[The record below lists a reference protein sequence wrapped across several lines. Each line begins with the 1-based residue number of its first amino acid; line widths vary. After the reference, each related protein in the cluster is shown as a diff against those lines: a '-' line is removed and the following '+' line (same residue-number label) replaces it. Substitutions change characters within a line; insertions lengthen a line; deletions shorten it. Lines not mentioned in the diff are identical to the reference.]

1 LILRQ
6 EEIVD
11 RQTMIKRL
19 GGCYLAV
26 PTLFDDDLALNLDGM
41 RRHVEFMLAGG
52 LREGNA
58 VLLVNGAAGE
68 FPVLSLDERRQTA
81 ETVVRA
87 ASARIAV
94 IVGAQAT
101 GTREAC
107 EIARHAQAIGAAA
120 LQVSA
125 PYYYLLTDDDVYE
138 HFAAVATAAPEL
150 GIVVYTTYWLTHQPS
165 LRLLERLAEIP
176 QVAAIKWGSPD
187 IVEYQVALL
196 RFAGRLGVIDNQLL
210 PVFNQMMG
218 GSGVNLHPALF
229 WPEWG
234 VKVWRLLETR
244 AWDAAQAEINRLLLP
259 YYELS
264 GEIGTYTG
272 GEGHID
278 KAGLELAGLPGG
290 RNRPP
295 TRPLPPIY
303 KERLRQLC
311 LEAGMPL
318 GRV

>member
-1 LILRQ
+1 M
-6 EEIVD
+6 D
-11 RQTMIKRL
+11 RQTLIKRL

-26 PTLFDDDLALNLDGM
+26 PTLFDDDLSLNLDGM
-41 RRHVEFMLAGG
+41 RHHVEFMLAGG
-52 LREGNA
+52 IRENNA

-68 FPVLSLDERRQTA
+68 FPVLSIEERRQTV

-87 ASARIAV
+87 AHGQIAV

-107 EIARHAQAIGAAA
+107 EIARHAQASGAAA

-138 HFAAVATAAPEL
+138 HFAAVAQSAPEL
-150 GIVVYTTYWLTHQPS
+150 GIVVYTTYWLTHRPS
-165 LRLLERLAEIP
+165 LQLLERLAEIP

-196 RFAGRLGVIDNQLL
+196 RFAGRLGMIDNQLM
-210 PVFNQMMG
+210 PVFNQLMG
-218 GSGVNLHPALF
+218 GAGVNLHPALF

-234 VKVWRLLETR
+234 VKVWGLLEAR
-244 AWDAAQAEINRLLLP
+244 RWDEAQAEVNRLLLP

-264 GEIGTYTG
+264 GEIGAYTG

-278 KAGLELAGLPGG
+278 KLGLELVGLPGG

-295 TRPLPPIY
+295 TRKLPPVF

-311 LEAGMPL
+311 LEAGMPINPI
-318 GRV
+318 

>member
-1 LILRQ
+1 M
-6 EEIVD
+6 D

-26 PTLFDDDLALNLDGM
+26 PTLFEDDLALQLDGM

-68 FPVLSLDERRQTA
+68 FPLLSIEERKQTA

-87 ASARIAV
+87 AGDRIAV

-101 GTREAC
+101 GTREAID
-107 EIARHAQAIGAAA
+107 IARHAQAIGATA

-125 PYYYLLTDDDVYE
+125 PYYYLLTDDDVFE
-138 HFAAVATAAPEL
+138 HFAAVAAAAPEL
-150 GIVVYTTYWLTHQPS
+150 GIVVYTTYWLTHRPS
-165 LRLLERLAEIP
+165 LGLLERLAEIP
-176 QVAAIKWGSPD
+176 QVAAIKWASPD

-196 RFAGRLGVIDNQLL
+196 RFAGRLGLIDNQLL
-210 PVFNQMMG
+210 PVFNQLMG

-234 VKVWRLLETR
+234 VKVWGLLEAR
-244 AWDAAQAEINRLLLP
+244 AWDDAQAEINRLLLP

-264 GEIGTYTG
+264 GQIGAYTG

-278 KAGLELAGLPGG
+278 KLGLELVGLPGG

-295 TRPLPPIY
+295 TRPLPSAF
-303 KERLRQLC
+303 KERLRQLGQ
-311 LEAGMPL
+311 EAGMPMD
-318 GRV
+318 RV

>member
-1 LILRQ
+1 
-6 EEIVD
+6 
-11 RQTMIKRL
+11 MIKRL

-26 PTLFDDDLALNLDGM
+26 PTLFHDDLALNPDGM
-41 RRHVEFMLAGG
+41 RRHVEFMLANGI
-52 LREGNA
+52 REGNA

-68 FPVLSLDERRQTA
+68 FPVLSLEERRQTA
-81 ETVVRA
+81 ETAVRA
-87 ASARIAV
+87 AGDRIAV

-138 HFAAVATAAPEL
+138 HFAAVAAAAPEL
-150 GIVVYTTYWLTHQPS
+150 GIVVYTTYWLTHRPS
-165 LRLLERLAEIP
+165 LQLLERLAEIP
-176 QVAAIKWGSPD
+176 QVVAIKWGSPD
-187 IVEYQVALL
+187 VVEYQVVLL
-196 RFAGRLGVIDNQLL
+196 RFAGRLGMIDNQLL

-234 VKVWRLLETR
+234 VKVWGLLEAR
-244 AWDAAQAEINRLLLP
+244 KWDEAQAEVNRLLLP

-264 GEIGTYTG
+264 GEIGAYTG

-278 KAGLELAGLPGG
+278 KAGLELIGLPGG

-295 TRPLPPIY
+295 TRLLPLAF
-303 KERLRQLC
+303 KRRLRQLC
-311 LEAGMPL
+311 LEVGMPID
-318 GRV
+318 RI

>member
-1 LILRQ
+1 L
-6 EEIVD
+6 
-11 RQTMIKRL
+11 IKRL

-26 PTLFDDDLALNLDGM
+26 PTLFDDQLALNLDGM

-68 FPVLSLDERRQTA
+68 FPTLNLEEREQTA

-87 ASARIAV
+87 ADSKIAV

-107 EIARHAQAIGAAA
+107 QIARHAQAIGATA

-125 PYYYLLTDDDVYE
+125 PYYYFLTDDDVVE
-138 HFAAVATAAPEL
+138 HFAAVAAAAPEL
-150 GIVVYTTYWLTHQPS
+150 AIVVYTTYWLTHRPS
-165 LRLLERLAEIP
+165 LQLLERLAEIP
-176 QVAAIKWGSPD
+176 QVAALKWGSPD

-210 PVFNQMMG
+210 PVFNQLMG

-234 VKVWRLLETR
+234 VKVWGLLESR
-244 AWDAAQAEINRLLLP
+244 RWDEAQAEINRLLLP
-259 YYELS
+259 YYQLG
-264 GEIGTYTG
+264 GEIGAYTG

-278 KAGLELAGLPGG
+278 KAGLELVGLPGG

-295 TRPLPPIY
+295 TRPLPPIF
-303 KERLRQLC
+303 KERLRQLGQ
-311 LEAGMPL
+311 EVDMPMD
-318 GRV
+318 RV

>member
-1 LILRQ
+1 M
-6 EEIVD
+6 D
-11 RQTMIKRL
+11 RQTTIKRL

-68 FPVLSLDERRQTA
+68 FPVLSLEERRQTA
-81 ETVVRA
+81 EIVVRA
-87 ASARIAV
+87 AGGRIAV

-101 GTREAC
+101 GTREAI

-125 PYYYLLTDDDVYE
+125 PYYYMLTDDDVYE
-138 HFAAVATAAPEL
+138 HFAAVAAAAPEL
-150 GIVVYTTYWLTHQPS
+150 GIVVYTTYWLTHRPS
-165 LRLLERLAEIP
+165 LGLLERLAEIP
-176 QVAAIKWGSPD
+176 QVAALKWGSPD
-187 IVEYQVALL
+187 LVEYQVALL

-210 PVFNQMMG
+210 PVFNQLMG

-234 VKVWRLLETR
+234 VKVWGLLEAR
-244 AWDAAQAEINRLLLP
+244 AWDEAQIEINRLLLP
-259 YYELS
+259 YYELG
-264 GEIGTYTG
+264 GEIGAYTG

-278 KAGLELAGLPGG
+278 KAGLELVGLPGG

-295 TRPLPPIY
+295 TRPLAPVF
-303 KERLRQLC
+303 KERLRRLA
-311 LEAGMPL
+311 LEVGMPL
-318 GRV
+318 DRV

>member
-1 LILRQ
+1 
-6 EEIVD
+6 
-11 RQTMIKRL
+11 MIKRL
-19 GGCYLAV
+19 GGCYLAA
-26 PTLFDDDLALNLDGM
+26 PTLFDDQLALNLDGM

-68 FPVLSLDERRQTA
+68 FPTLNLEEREQTA

-87 ASARIAV
+87 ADSKIAV

-107 EIARHAQAIGAAA
+107 QIARHAQAIGATA

-125 PYYYLLTDDDVYE
+125 PYYYFLTDDDVVE
-138 HFAAVATAAPEL
+138 HFAAVAAAAPEL
-150 GIVVYTTYWLTHQPS
+150 AIVVYTTYWLTHRPS
-165 LRLLERLAEIP
+165 LQLLERLAEIP
-176 QVAAIKWGSPD
+176 QVAALKWGSPD

-210 PVFNQMMG
+210 PVFNQLMG

-234 VKVWRLLETR
+234 VKVWGLLESR
-244 AWDAAQAEINRLLLP
+244 RWDEAQAEINRLLLP
-259 YYELS
+259 YYQLG
-264 GEIGTYTG
+264 GEIGAYTG

-278 KAGLELAGLPGG
+278 KAGLELVGLPGG

-295 TRPLPPIY
+295 TRPLPPIF
-303 KERLRQLC
+303 KERLRQLGQ
-311 LEAGMPL
+311 EVDMPMD
-318 GRV
+318 RV

>member
-1 LILRQ
+1 M
-6 EEIVD
+6 D
-11 RQTMIKRL
+11 RQALIKRL
-19 GGCYLAV
+19 SGCYLAV

-41 RRHVEFMLAGG
+41 RRHIEFMLAGG
-52 LREGNA
+52 IREGNA

-68 FPVLSLDERRQTA
+68 FPVLSIEERRQTA
-81 ETVVRA
+81 ETALRA
-87 ASARIAV
+87 ADGKIAV
-94 IVGAQAT
+94 IAGAQAT

-138 HFAAVATAAPEL
+138 HFVAVAQAAPEL
-150 GIVVYTTYWLTHQPS
+150 GIVVYTTYWLTHRPS
-165 LRLLERLAEIP
+165 LQLLERLAEIP
-176 QVAAIKWGSPD
+176 QVAAIKWASPD
-187 IVEYQVALL
+187 MVEYQVALL

-210 PVFNQMMG
+210 PVFNQLMC

-234 VKVWRLLETR
+234 VQVWGLLAAR
-244 AWDAAQAEINRLLLP
+244 RWDEAQAEINRLLLP

-264 GEIGTYTG
+264 GTIGAYTG

-278 KAGLELAGLPGG
+278 KLGLELVGLPGG

-295 TRPLPPIY
+295 TRQLPPIF
-303 KERLRQLC
+303 KERLRRLC
-311 LEAGMPL
+311 LEVGMPL
-318 GRV
+318 DRI

>member
-1 LILRQ
+1 
-6 EEIVD
+6 VD
-11 RQTMIKRL
+11 RQAIIKRL

-26 PTLFDDDLALNLDGM
+26 PTLFDDQLALNLDGM

-52 LREGNA
+52 LHEGNA

-68 FPVLSLDERRQTA
+68 FPTLNLEEREQTA

-87 ASARIAV
+87 ADSKIAV

-107 EIARHAQAIGAAA
+107 QIARHAQAIGATA

-125 PYYYLLTDDDVYE
+125 PYYYFLTDDDVVE
-138 HFAAVATAAPEL
+138 HFAAVAAAAPEL
-150 GIVVYTTYWLTHQPS
+150 AIVVYTTYWLTHRPS
-165 LRLLERLAEIP
+165 LQLLERLAEIP
-176 QVAAIKWGSPD
+176 QVAALKWGSPD

-210 PVFNQMMG
+210 PVFNQLMG

-234 VKVWRLLETR
+234 VKVWDLLESR
-244 AWDAAQAEINRLLLP
+244 RWDEAQAEINRLLLP
-259 YYELS
+259 YYQLG
-264 GEIGTYTG
+264 GEIGAYTG

-278 KAGLELAGLPGG
+278 KAGLELVGLPGG

-295 TRPLPPIY
+295 TRPLPPTF
-303 KERLRQLC
+303 KEQLRQLGQ
-311 LEAGMPL
+311 EVGMPMD
-318 GRV
+318 RV

>member
-1 LILRQ
+1 
-6 EEIVD
+6 
-11 RQTMIKRL
+11 MIKRL

-26 PTLFDDDLALNLDGM
+26 PTLFDDELALNLGGM
-41 RRHVEFMLAGG
+41 RRHVEFMVANG

-68 FPVLSLDERRQTA
+68 FPVLNAEERQQTA

-87 ASARIAV
+87 AGDTIAV

-125 PYYYLLTDDDVYE
+125 PYYYMLTDDDVYE
-138 HFAAVATAAPEL
+138 HFAAVAAAAPEL
-150 GIVVYTTYWLTHQPS
+150 AIVVYTTYWLTHRPS
-165 LRLLERLAEIP
+165 LQLLDRLAEIP

-196 RFAGRLGVIDNQLL
+196 RFAGRLGMIDNQLL

-234 VKVWRLLETR
+234 ARVWKLLETR
-244 AWDAAQAEINRLLLP
+244 QWDAAQAEVNRLLLP
-259 YYELS
+259 YYGLG
-264 GEIGTYTG
+264 GEIAGYTG

-278 KAGLELAGLPGG
+278 KFGLELIGLPGG

-295 TRPLPPIY
+295 TRALPPSF

-311 LEAGMPL
+311 MEAGMPL
-318 GRV
+318 DRF

>member
-1 LILRQ
+1 M
-6 EEIVD
+6 D
-11 RQTMIKRL
+11 RQTLIKRL

-26 PTLFDDDLALNLDGM
+26 PTLFDDQLALNLDGM

-68 FPVLSLDERRQTA
+68 FPTLNLEEREQTA

-87 ASARIAV
+87 ADSEIAV

-107 EIARHAQAIGAAA
+107 QIARHAQAIGATA

-125 PYYYLLTDDDVYE
+125 PYYYFLTDDDVVE
-138 HFAAVATAAPEL
+138 HFAAVAAAAPEL
-150 GIVVYTTYWLTHQPS
+150 AIVVYTTYWLTHRPS
-165 LRLLERLAEIP
+165 LQLLERLAEIP
-176 QVAAIKWGSPD
+176 QVAALKWGSPD

-196 RFAGRLGVIDNQLL
+196 RFADRLGVIDNQLL
-210 PVFNQMMG
+210 PVFNQLMG

-234 VKVWRLLETR
+234 VKVWGLLESR
-244 AWDAAQAEINRLLLP
+244 RWDEAQAEINRLLLP
-259 YYELS
+259 YYQLG

-278 KAGLELAGLPGG
+278 KAGLELVGLPGG

-295 TRPLPPIY
+295 TRPLPPIF
-303 KERLRQLC
+303 KERLRQLGQ
-311 LEAGMPL
+311 EVDMPMD
-318 GRV
+318 RV

>member
-1 LILRQ
+1 M
-6 EEIVD
+6 D
-11 RQTMIKRL
+11 RQIMIKRL

-26 PTLFDDDLALNLDGM
+26 PTLFDDQLALNLDGM

-68 FPVLSLDERRQTA
+68 FPTLSLEERGQTA

-87 ASARIAV
+87 ADRKIAV

-107 EIARHAQAIGAAA
+107 EIARHAQAIGATA

-125 PYYYLLTDDDVYE
+125 PYYYFLTDDDVVE
-138 HFAAVATAAPEL
+138 HFAAVAAAAPEL
-150 GIVVYTTYWLTHQPS
+150 AIVVYTTYWLTHRPS
-165 LRLLERLAEIP
+165 LQLIERLAEIP
-176 QVAAIKWGSPD
+176 QVAALKWGSPD

-196 RFAGRLGVIDNQLL
+196 RFASRLGVIDNQLL
-210 PVFNQMMG
+210 PVFNQLMG

-234 VKVWRLLETR
+234 VQVWGLLEAR
-244 AWDAAQAEINRLLLP
+244 RWDEAQAEINRLLLP
-259 YYELS
+259 YYQLG
-264 GEIGTYTG
+264 GEIGAYTG

-278 KAGLELAGLPGG
+278 KAGLELVGLPGG

-295 TRPLPPIY
+295 TRPLPPVF
-303 KERLRQLC
+303 KERLRQLA
-311 LEAGMPL
+311 LEAGMPMD
-318 GRV
+318 RV

>member
-1 LILRQ
+1 M
-6 EEIVD
+6 D
-11 RQTMIKRL
+11 RQTIIKRL

-26 PTLFDDDLALNLDGM
+26 PTLFDDQLALNLDGM

-68 FPVLSLDERRQTA
+68 FPTLNLEEREQTA

-87 ASARIAV
+87 ADSEIAV

-107 EIARHAQAIGAAA
+107 QIARHAQAIGATA

-125 PYYYLLTDDDVYE
+125 PYYYFLTDDDVVE
-138 HFAAVATAAPEL
+138 HFAAVAAAAPEL
-150 GIVVYTTYWLTHQPS
+150 AIVVYTTYWLTHRPS
-165 LRLLERLAEIP
+165 FQLLERLAEIP
-176 QVAAIKWGSPD
+176 QVAALKWGSPD

-210 PVFNQMMG
+210 PVFNQLMG

-234 VKVWRLLETR
+234 VKVWGLLESR
-244 AWDAAQAEINRLLLP
+244 RWDEAQAEINRLLLP
-259 YYELS
+259 YYQLG

-278 KAGLELAGLPGG
+278 KAGLELVGLPGG

-295 TRPLPPIY
+295 TRPLPPIF
-303 KERLRQLC
+303 KERLRQLGQ
-311 LEAGMPL
+311 EVDMPMD
-318 GRV
+318 RV

>member
-1 LILRQ
+1 M
-6 EEIVD
+6 D

-19 GGCYLAV
+19 GGCYLAA
-26 PTLFDDDLALNLDGM
+26 PTLFDDQLALNLDGM

-68 FPVLSLDERRQTA
+68 FPTLNLEEREQTA

-87 ASARIAV
+87 ADSKIAV

-107 EIARHAQAIGAAA
+107 QIARHAQAIGATA

-125 PYYYLLTDDDVYE
+125 PYYYFLTDDDVVE
-138 HFAAVATAAPEL
+138 HFAAVAAAAPEL
-150 GIVVYTTYWLTHQPS
+150 AIVVYTTYWLTHRPS
-165 LRLLERLAEIP
+165 LQLLERLAEIP
-176 QVAAIKWGSPD
+176 QVAALKWGSPD

-210 PVFNQMMG
+210 PVFNQLMG

-234 VKVWRLLETR
+234 VKVWGLLESR
-244 AWDAAQAEINRLLLP
+244 RWDEAQAEINRLLLP
-259 YYELS
+259 YYQLG
-264 GEIGTYTG
+264 GEIGAYTG

-278 KAGLELAGLPGG
+278 KAGLELVGLPGG

-295 TRPLPPIY
+295 TRPLPPIF
-303 KERLRQLC
+303 KERLRQLGQ
-311 LEAGMPL
+311 EVDMPMD
-318 GRV
+318 RV

>member
-1 LILRQ
+1 
-6 EEIVD
+6 VD
-11 RQTMIKRL
+11 RQAIIKRL

-26 PTLFDDDLALNLDGM
+26 PTLFDDQLALNLDGM

-68 FPVLSLDERRQTA
+68 FPTLNLEEREQTA

-87 ASARIAV
+87 ADSKIAV

-107 EIARHAQAIGAAA
+107 QIARHAQAIGATA

-125 PYYYLLTDDDVYE
+125 PYYYFLTDDDVVE
-138 HFAAVATAAPEL
+138 HFAAVAAAAPEL
-150 GIVVYTTYWLTHQPS
+150 AIVVYTTYWLTHRPS
-165 LRLLERLAEIP
+165 LQLLERLAEIP
-176 QVAAIKWGSPD
+176 QVAALKWGSPD

-210 PVFNQMMG
+210 PVFNQLMG

-234 VKVWRLLETR
+234 VKVWGLLESR
-244 AWDAAQAEINRLLLP
+244 RWDEAQAEINRLLLP
-259 YYELS
+259 YYQLG
-264 GEIGTYTG
+264 GEIGAYTG

-278 KAGLELAGLPGG
+278 KAGLELVGLPGG

-295 TRPLPPIY
+295 TRPLPPIF
-303 KERLRQLC
+303 KERLRQLGQ
-311 LEAGMPL
+311 EVGMPMY
-318 GRV
+318 RV

>member
-1 LILRQ
+1 M
-6 EEIVD
+6 D
-11 RQTMIKRL
+11 RQAMIRRL

-26 PTLFDDDLALNLDGM
+26 PTLFDDQLALNVDGM
-41 RRHVEFMLAGG
+41 LRHVEFMLAGG

-68 FPVLSLDERRQTA
+68 FPVLSLEERRQTA

-87 ASARIAV
+87 VGGEIAV

-101 GTREAC
+101 STRDAC
-107 EIARHAQAIGAAA
+107 EIARHAQTIGASA

-138 HFAAVATAAPEL
+138 HFAAVAQAAPEL
-150 GIVVYTTYWLTHQPS
+150 GIVVYTTYWLTHRPS
-165 LRLLERLAEIP
+165 LQLLERLAEIP

-187 IVEYQVALL
+187 IVEYQVVLL
-196 RFAGRLGVIDNQLL
+196 RFAGRLGIIDNQLL
-210 PVFNQMMG
+210 PVFNQLMG

-234 VKVWRLLETR
+234 VKVWGLLKAR

-264 GEIGTYTG
+264 GEIGAYTG

-278 KAGLELAGLPGG
+278 KAGLELVGLPGG

-295 TRPLPPIY
+295 TRPLPPIFR
-303 KERLRQLC
+303 ERLRQLC
-311 LEAGMPL
+311 LDAGMPL
-318 GRV
+318 KRF

>member
-1 LILRQ
+1 M
-6 EEIVD
+6 D
-11 RQTMIKRL
+11 RQAMIRRL

-26 PTLFDDDLALNLDGM
+26 PTLFEDDLTLNLDGM

-87 ASARIAV
+87 ADGRIAV

-107 EIARHAQAIGAAA
+107 EIAQYAQAIGAAA

-138 HFAAVATAAPEL
+138 HFAAVAAATPEL
-150 GIVVYTTYWLTHQPS
+150 GIIVYTTYWLTHRPS
-165 LRLLERLAEIP
+165 LRLLERLADIP
-176 QVAAIKWGSPD
+176 QVVAIKWGSPD
-187 IVEYQVALL
+187 IVEYQVVLM

-210 PVFNQMMG
+210 LVFNQMMG

-234 VKVWRLLETR
+234 VKVWGMLEAR
-244 AWDAAQAEINRLLLP
+244 AWDETQAEVNRLLLP

-278 KAGLELAGLPGG
+278 KAGLELVGLPGG

-303 KERLRQLC
+303 KERLRRLC
-311 LEAGMPL
+311 LEAGMPMD
-318 GRV
+318 RF